1 MTGAAKLH
9 MGLREWILLVTL
21 ALLWSGSFFFAELV
35 LEELPPLTLTFG
47 RVSIAALALLVLLR
61 ARGLALPSDA
71 RGRWNLLVMGLLN
84 NLIPFSLI
92 FWGQTRLTGGE
103 ASILNATTPLFT
115 VLLAHFLT
123 ADERLTAP
131 RLAGV
136 ALGLVGVAVMLGP
149 DAIGGLGSDLLAQA
163 AVLGAAVSYGLAG
176 IFGRRFAGQP
186 PLVTAAGQVTA
197 SSLLLLPLMLI
208 VDRPWELAM
217 PGPLTWGALA
227 ALALASTALAY
238 VIFFRILAAAGATNL
253 LLVTL
258 LIPPGAALLGGLF
271 LGEVLSAA
279 QLAGMGLIAGGLL
292 VIDGRLLSYL
302 RPARSV
308 PLQPSSSTKASD

>member
-1 MTGAAKLH
+1 MASAAKLH

-35 LEELPPLTLTFG
+35 LEELPPL
-47 RVSIAALALLVLLR
+47 
-61 ARGLALPSDA
+61 
-71 RGRWNLLVMGLLN
+71 
-84 NLIPFSLI
+84 
-92 FWGQTRLTGGE
+92 
-103 ASILNATTPLFT
+103 
-115 VLLAHFLT
+115 
-123 ADERLTAP
+123 
-131 RLAGV
+131 
-136 ALGLVGVAVMLGP
+136 
-149 DAIGGLGSDLLAQA
+149 
-163 AVLGAAVSYGLAG
+163 
-176 IFGRRFAGQP
+176 
-186 PLVTAAGQVTA
+186 VTAAGQVTA
-197 SSLLLLPLMLI
+197 SSLLLLPLALI

-279 QLAGMGLIAGGLL
+279 QLAGMGLIASGLL
-292 VIDGRLLSYL
+292 VIDGRLLRHLY
-302 RPARSV
+302 PGRSV